1 MTDEELITM
10 VREQR
15 PSVPMTTPVEQI
27 ISRGRAVR
35 TRRRIPGIAGA
46 LAGAAAVALAVAA
59 LLPAGQQAGRRPSS

>member
-27 ISRGRAVR
+27 ISRGRAVH
-35 TRRRIPGIAGA
+35 
-46 LAGAAAVALAVAA
+46 AAAGY
-59 LLPAGQQAGRRPSS
+59 PASPEPWPGQPR